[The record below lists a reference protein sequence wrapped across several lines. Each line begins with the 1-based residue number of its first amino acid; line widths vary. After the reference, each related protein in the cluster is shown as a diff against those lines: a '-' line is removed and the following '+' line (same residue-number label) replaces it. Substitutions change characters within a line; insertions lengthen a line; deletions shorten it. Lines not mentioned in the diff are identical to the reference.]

1 MPFSTYETS
10 RQKGGPI
17 TLYLFTYGTD
27 ETASPTTSL
36 IYAYTDAET
45 SISYGGNTYSP
56 IPIQRGAVNASG
68 QLDKTTLQITLQ
80 KDASIV
86 DQFQIYPPSTPIT
99 LVIRQGHVDDASLEF
114 PVVWSGRVLGGGRE
128 DNEFVLAC
136 EPISSTLRRPG
147 LRRNYQIG
155 CPHVLYST
163 ECGASEAA
171 ATVTGTV
178 ASTSGL
184 TVTLNSGWN
193 GAFTN
198 TKFIGGKV
206 KWLNDDGAY
215 EIRRV
220 LNVSSD
226 TLTLGGYIRDLVATD
241 SISVILGCNH
251 QQGISD
257 STGDCNNL
265 HSNIQNY
272 GGCDWIPTQNPV
284 GTYNNFY

>member
-1 MPFSTYETS
+1 MSFDAYEIS
-10 RQKGGPI
+10 RQKGEPVD
-17 TLYLFTYGTD
+17 LYQFTWGDASGTPL
-27 ETASPTTSL
+27 TYNYTS
-36 IYAYTDAET
+36 AEQ
-45 SISYGGNTYSP
+45 SISYGGDTYSP
-56 IPIQRGAVNASG
+56 IAIGPRNDRNASG
-68 QLDKTTLQITLQ
+68 QLDRTTVEISVPR
-80 KDASIV
+80 DAAISSI
-86 DQFQIYPPSTPIT
+86 FQIYPPSTAVT
-99 LVIRQGHVDDASLEF
+99 LVRRQGHLNDAAAEF

-128 DNEFVLAC
+128 GDEYVLTC
-136 EPISSTLRRPG
+136 EPISSALRRPG
-147 LRRNYQIG
+147 LRRPYQIG
-155 CPHVLYST
+155 CPHVLYGP